1 MRFKIIHTTGFSY
14 DLPAYESHNE
24 IRLKPLECEHQRLL
38 QFRIASNQPA
48 SILEYQD
55 AWGNSAHSISI
66 HPPHDEL
73 SVVVESLLDRVPD
86 TSTRIRRM
94 KFSEYLVDDIA
105 RSKEQYD
112 FINPS
117 QYVPFSER
125 LRKFFWAARPLDHYD
140 VAEYVTR
147 TIGYIRD
154 QFGYERGTT
163 NVYSNLDHILRE
175 GGGVCQDFAHLTLGV
190 LRLAGVPA
198 RYVSGYLAVE
208 SSRKNPVREQASH
221 AWVEALIPGAGWMGI
236 DPTHGMWATERH
248 LRVAIGRDYAD
259 VPPVRGVYRSAGNR
273 QVMTVELNVVP
284 ADSEQKLPEGASVL
298 IQQQSHQ
305 QLQ

>member
-1 MRFKIIHTTGFSY
+1 MRFRIIHTTGFSY

-24 IRLKPLECEHQRLL
+24 IRLKPLQCEHQRLL

-55 AWGNSAHSISI
+55 GWGNSAHSISI

-73 SVVVESLLDRVPD
+73 SVVVESLVDRVPD
-86 TSTRIRRM
+86 TSTRIRRV
-94 KFSEYLVDDIA
+94 KFSEYLVDDDA

-154 QFGYERGTT
+154 QFGYEQGTT
-163 NVYSNLDHILRE
+163 TVHSDLDQILRE

-198 RYVSGYLAVE
+198 RYVSGYLAP
-208 SSRKNPVREQASH
+208 RLDRGRPLGEQASH
-221 AWVEALIPGAGWMGI
+221 AWLEVMLPEGWFGF
-236 DPTHGMWATERH
+236 DPTHGS
-248 LRVAIGRDYAD
+248 RVTDHHVRLAVGRDYAD
-259 VPPVRGVYRSAGNR
+259 VPPIRGVYRSAGR
-273 QVMTVELNVVP
+273 QQTMRVSLDISG
-284 ADSEQKLPEGASVL
+284 ADSGDPGAFDHGAT
-298 IQQQSHQ
+298 QQ
-305 QLQ
+305 